1 MSRPQGVQSGVST
14 GNTVDASICAHS
26 GTTVER
32 RFTLADLPRLREAG
46 GQEGSQIVVRFA
58 FSQFDGHV
66 AIDGELEGTLLLPCQ
81 RCMKSFGLPIDEG
94 FKLIV
99 VREAEELDLE
109 PGGYEAVLAD
119 PAHLDLRAL
128 AEDQV
133 LLALPLVPRHAP
145 EDCEVRGLESGPVA
159 DEGEVAPVQKPFG
172 NLRDLMRKR

>member
-46 GQEGSQIVVRFA
+46 GQEGSHIIARFA
-58 FSQFDGHV
+58 FSQFDGRV
-66 AIDGELEGTLLLPCQ
+66 AIDGELEGTLQLPCQ
-81 RCMKSFGLPIDEG
+81 RCMKPFDFMVDET
-94 FKLIV
+94 FKLVV
-99 VREAEELDLE
+99 VREAEELDEE
-109 PGGYEAVLAD
+109 PGGYETVLAD
-119 PAHLDLRAL
+119 PARLDLRAL

-133 LLALPLVPRHAP
+133 LLALPLVPRHAA
-145 EDCEVRGLESGPVA
+145 EDCEVRGLDSEPA
-159 DEGEVAPVQKPFG
+159 DIGETPPVQKPFG